1 MKLQMIR
8 ICTSMQGLLAYS
20 KIERAPMK
28 KLICIVI
35 IATQILACA
44 TYENRAVPFRAPQD
58 YANYQDAGGLITG
71 AEAFTDKKLAED
83 AFGFDILGAGV
94 LPVQIV
100 LDNRSSQA
108 VEVVSGQTF
117 LIDGSNRYWKI
128 LSNQEAIDRV
138 QKATEVGAIGR
149 GAGRGA
155 AFGAAAGALL
165 GLALGI
171 VSGRSVGEAVVKGGV
186 LGGAGGAVIGGSNK
200 AGDDRQIERKI
211 AHDVREKGV
220 EGKIM
225 QADALANGFIFFPGE
240 AETVKEMRLQL
251 RFRNSG
257 IVKTINLRLR

>member
-1 MKLQMIR
+1 M
-8 ICTSMQGLLAYS
+8 
-20 KIERAPMK
+20 
-28 KLICIVI
+28 
-35 IATQILACA
+35 
-44 TYENRAVPFRAPQD
+44 
-58 YANYQDAGGLITG
+58 ITG

-100 LDNRSSQA
+100 LDNRSGQA

-225 QADALANGFIFFPGE
+225 QAEALANGFIFFPGE
-240 AETVKEMRLQL
+240 AETVKELRLQL